1 MPFSQGDGISFFGA
15 LNMSNLYC
23 CESCEFFSDCK
34 GNRQKCVKQ
43 TFDEVLS
50 TLSLREAQLLKY
62 LYGYDGVKHTLAD
75 ANREMRVVGE
85 SLQQVKARAGRKL
98 RHPSRSKRL
107 KEFFYI
113 VFHHSLTD
121 FYALLTMDIFGMKK
135 DYPSVYFA
143 KKGVNFDTI
152 EKVYNETGKS
162 ETDIIKE
169 VNTLLTDISQFEKYA
184 LLLKNAGI
192 DTLNELLNSDR
203 RFLYA
208 KAFEYKE
215 YLVCEL
221 QAVLNNLGYRIKGK
235 EDLLFIDNVIAE
247 LVEQKLNSAQ
257 GNIFETVELDNLTC
271 DDYVQHRLKK
281 QEFERYCHL
290 IKNIVVIVLKE
301 QLKERRQSGYLLLD
315 SIEDRGFMSIS
326 SMVAKLQEQGFNLT
340 EEDILETQGNIKDA
354 PIEVLD
360 LSVRAYNCLKRANCN
375 TVSEIRKMP
384 KDKMRAIRN
393 LGNNAFDEIQNKLAV
408 FDCVATEKV
417 FFNEYV
423 ERCGIPDS
431 FNDLDLPEIIVA
443 RFLRV
448 GIYSPQE
455 MVRLSKADILA
466 IRGMSETDIPIIE
479 EVIGKFGLKLS

>member
-1 MPFSQGDGISFFGA
+1 M
-15 LNMSNLYC
+15 
-23 CESCEFFSDCK
+23 
-34 GNRQKCVKQ
+34 
-43 TFDEVLS
+43 
-50 TLSLREAQLLKY
+50 
-62 LYGYDGVKHTLAD
+62 
-75 ANREMRVVGE
+75 
-85 SLQQVKARAGRKL
+85 
-98 RHPSRSKRL
+98 
-107 KEFFYI
+107 
-113 VFHHSLTD
+113 
-121 FYALLTMDIFGMKK
+121 
-135 DYPSVYFA
+135 
-143 KKGVNFDTI
+143 
-152 EKVYNETGKS
+152 
-162 ETDIIKE
+162 
-169 VNTLLTDISQFEKYA
+169 TDISQFEKYA

-340 EEDILETQGNIKDA
+340 EEDI
-354 PIEVLD
+354 
-360 LSVRAYNCLKRANCN
+360 
-375 TVSEIRKMP
+375 
-384 KDKMRAIRN
+384 
-393 LGNNAFDEIQNKLAV
+393 
-408 FDCVATEKV
+408 
-417 FFNEYV
+417 
-423 ERCGIPDS
+423 
-431 FNDLDLPEIIVA
+431 
-443 RFLRV
+443 
-448 GIYSPQE
+448 
-455 MVRLSKADILA
+455 
-466 IRGMSETDIPIIE
+466 
-479 EVIGKFGLKLS
+479 